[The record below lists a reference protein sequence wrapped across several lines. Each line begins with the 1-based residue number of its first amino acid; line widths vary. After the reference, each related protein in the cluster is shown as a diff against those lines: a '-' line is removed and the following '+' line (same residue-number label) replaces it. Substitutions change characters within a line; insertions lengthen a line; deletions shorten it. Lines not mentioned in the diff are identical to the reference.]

1 MSIPEVFF
9 RETIDLNRYSNAV
22 ANKFVENYIQVIYSA
37 TQQLIEL
44 DKRQKKAGVNIAVAP
59 QTRKRLRA
67 ILAQSKASMD
77 RWNKDAT
84 KQMIKEMEGLA
95 KIQTGFIEGELQKAV
110 KSGGIPINSVAV
122 NQRYATSFVK
132 TDPTKVN
139 IFTSKQFT
147 EDDFIKFGSGKFEL
161 TARQG
166 AMMTLP
172 NGDTVQ
178 KAFRGIATRNQA
190 LLARTIRAG
199 VFSGE
204 SVNVIAKRLAGT
216 LEFDAVATTRQKIA
230 AGGQAIKLASHQIK
244 TVVRT
249 SVNQVQ
255 NQASQS
261 VYAANSKVAPRY
273 EYVATLDSK
282 TSNVCIRL
290 DGRKFQYNK
299 GPTPPQHFN
308 CRSTTV
314 PVVDYEGLS
323 KRKGFEGLTEP
334 PVGKVVSRP
343 SATGRVPQGTQYGD
357 WLLQQDKKLQVKT
370 LGTEKKVEFFKK
382 LAKKEG
388 SGHTAIRKM
397 IRNDGTEVSLET
409 LQILYGKPKDVAK
422 AIKKVTKAPKIKT
435 SPTMSTEGVDKW
447 LAQNKIGNIQDFT
460 EESLDSLEKLGGLTE
475 RNVKRMRLFMNKAK
489 TVSQYNMYNERTGT
503 YTNLQQRFLKGDNLK
518 AFAESHKAVNK
529 RFEYIDKLNFED
541 LPQNT
546 KDWKRIWNGVGDGMR
561 KRLSSRKILFDDSI
575 EELKKGQLPRIDFQK
590 KVVNSLFGYA
600 TGHTNGFTSFQSGMI
615 HTQLQNG
622 ARKVTVTTAKKMKKI
637 SRETLDNN
645 FKFSKFKGTKYDRY
659 MQARR
664 EGIYEVWNNGTP
676 MDDAFDWL
684 DTLVH
689 EMGHQVHYQSGA
701 LNLGRQYLKDK
712 GMTYVTGY
720 SRSNHLEQFAEA
732 FTQYIFNPEGLQEKA
747 PRLYKW
753 VDTTLDQSLKNL

>member
-9 RETIDLNRYSNAV
+9 RETIDLNRFSNKV
-22 ANKFVENYIQVIYSA
+22 AKEYAITYNKIIISA
-37 TQQLIEL
+37 AKQLKQINIA
-44 DKRQKKAGVNIAVAP
+44 QAKAGEAVIVAP

-132 TDPTKVN
+132 TDPTKIN

-172 NGDTVQ
+172 NGETVE

-204 SVNVIAKRLAGT
+204 SVNSIAKKLVGELNFEDTA
-216 LEFDAVATTRQKIA
+216 KA
-230 AGGQAIKLASHQIK
+230 AGQTKLATHQIK
-244 TVVRT
+244 TIVRT

-255 NQASQS
+255 NQASQA
-261 VYAANSKVAPRY
+261 VYAANKKVAPRY

-282 TSNVCIRL
+282 TSNVCKRL
-290 DGRKFQYNK
+290 DGRKFQYNR

-323 KRKGFEGLTEP
+323 KRQGFEDLTEP

-370 LGTEKKVEFFKK
+370 LGTAKKVDFFKK

-388 SGHTAIRKM
+388 SGHAAIRKM
-397 IRNDGTEVSLET
+397 IRNDGTELPLDKLEK
-409 LQILYGKPKDVAK
+409 IYAKPSVAK
-422 AIKKVTKAPKIKT
+422 KVVAPKAPKIKT
-435 SPTMSTEGVDKW
+435 SPTMSTEGVDTW
-447 LAQNKIGNIQDFT
+447 LTKNRFGDIQQFT
-460 EESLDSLEKLGGLTE
+460 EDSLDGMETLGGLTE
-475 RNVKRMRLFMNKAK
+475 KHIKKMRAFMKKGNI
-489 TVSQYNMYNERTGT
+489 VNQFNMKYENTASITTLR
-503 YTNLQQRFLKGDNLK
+503 QRFLNGKNLE
-518 AFAESHKAVNK
+518 AFAKSNETVIK
-529 RFEYIDKLNFED
+529 RFRAIDKIPNED
-541 LPQNT
+541 LIAEV
-546 KDWKRIWNGVGDGMR
+546 KDWKTRWNGRGNLKIGSHE
-561 KRLSSRKILFDDSI
+561 RLFERNISI
-575 EELKKGQLPRIDFQK
+575 LKKGGMIDVDFQR
-590 KVVNSLFGYA
+590 KVVNSLFGNA
-600 TGHTNGFTSFQSGMI
+600 TGSTNGYTIMNSGMV
-615 HTQLQNG
+615 HTRLRDG
-622 ARKVTVTTAKKMKKI
+622 AKKI
-637 SRETLDNN
+637 SSASAKRIKKSAASTLDNN
-645 FKFSKFKGTKYDRY
+645 AKLSGIKGSAYERRL
-659 MQARR
+659 QARKLGL
-664 EGIYEVWNNGTP
+664 EAEIWSNSDP
-676 MDDAFDWL
+676 MDASIDWFS
-684 DTLVH
+684 TFVH
-689 EMGHQVHYQSGA
+689 EMGHQVHFQAGMPK
-701 LNLGRQYLKDK
+701 LGRRFLSLK
-712 GMTYVTGY
+712 GMTYPTQY
-720 SRSNHLEQFAEA
+720 SRKDVAEQFAES
-732 FTQYIFNPEGLQEKA
+732 FTQYIFNPEGLQKNA

-753 VDTTLDQSLKNL
+753 VDETFEEAMKNL

>member
-22 ANKFVENYIQVIYSA
+22 ANKFVENYIQVIYNA

-44 DKRQKKAGVNIAVAP
+44 DKRQKKAGVDIAVAP

-67 ILAQSKASMD
+67 IIAQSKASMD
-77 RWNKDAT
+77 RWSKDAT

-110 KSGGIPINSVAV
+110 KSGNIPINSVAV

-132 TDPTKVN
+132 TDPTKIN

-261 VYAANSKVAPRY
+261 VYAANSKVAPSY

-290 DGRKFQYNK
+290 DGRKFKYNR

-435 SPTMSTEGVDKW
+435 SPTMSTEGVDEW
-447 LAQNKIGNIQDFT
+447 LAQNKIASIQEFT
-460 EESLDSLEKLGGLTE
+460 EDSLDSLEKIGGLTE
-475 RNVKRMRLFMNKAK
+475 RNVKRMRQFMKK
-489 TVSQYNMYNERTGT
+489 GKIVQQYNMSNEKTKS
-503 YTNLQQRFLKGDNLK
+503 YFELQQRYLTGNNLK
-518 AFAESHKAVNK
+518 AFEESNKTVIK
-529 RFEYIDKLNFED
+529 RFDYINKLNKSD

-546 KDWKRIWNGVGDGMR
+546 KDWQDIWNGYGNMR
-561 KRLSSRKILFDDSI
+561 LNSRKDLIDDSI
-575 EELKKGQLPRIDFQK
+575 DRLKKNQLPKSSFQR
-590 KVVNSLFGYA
+590 KVVNSYFGTA
-600 TGHTNGFTSFQSGMI
+600 TGSTNGYTNFSNGMI
-615 HTQLQNG
+615 HTQLPTS
-622 ARKVTVTTAKKMKKI
+622 AKKVTITTAKKMKKI
-637 SRETLDNN
+637 SKETLDNN
-645 FKFSKFKGTKYDRY
+645 FKFSKFKGNKYERWR
-659 MQARR
+659 QGQEA
-664 EGIYEVWNNGTP
+664 GISEVWNNGTP
-676 MDDAFDWL
+676 MDSAFDWL

-753 VDTTLDQSLKNL
+753 VDATLDQSLKNL

>member
-22 ANKFVENYIQVIYSA
+22 SNKFVENYIQVIYDA
-37 TQQLIEL
+37 AEQLVKL
-44 DKRQKKAGVNIAVAP
+44 DIRQKAAPAGVVIAP
-59 QTRKRLRA
+59 QTRNRLRA
-67 ILAQSKASMD
+67 IIAQSKASMN
-77 RWNKDAT
+77 RWSKDAT
-84 KQMIKEMEGLA
+84 KQMIKEIEGLA

-110 KSGGIPINSVAV
+110 KSGNIPINSVAV

-147 EDDFIKFGSGKFEL
+147 EDDFIKYGSGKFEL

-172 NGDTVQ
+172 NGDTVE
-178 KAFRGIATRNQA
+178 KAFRGIATRNQE

-204 SVNVIAKRLAGT
+204 STSQIARKLVGKLNFNT
-216 LEFDAVATTRQKIA
+216 LK
-230 AGGQAIKLASHQIK
+230 AGGQAKLATHQIK

-261 VYAANSKVAPRY
+261 VYAANSKVAPKY

-282 TSNVCIRL
+282 TSKICQRL
-290 DGRKFQYNK
+290 DGQKFTYNK

-370 LGTEKKVEFFKK
+370 LGTDRKVNAFKK

-388 SGHTAIRKM
+388 SGHSALRKM
-397 IRNDGTEVSLET
+397 IRNDGTELPLDKLEK
-409 LQILYGKPKDVAK
+409 LYAKPSVIKQVAAPVAK
-422 AIKKVTKAPKIKT
+422 VPKIKT
-435 SPTMSTEGVDKW
+435 SPTMSTEGVDTW
-447 LAQNKIGNIQDFT
+447 LTKNKFGSIQEFT
-460 EESLDSLEKLGGLTE
+460 EDSLDSMENLGGLTQ
-475 RNVKRMRLFMNKAK
+475 RNIRKMREFMKKGNI
-489 TVSQYNMYNERTGT
+489 VNQYNMKYEKTKNFTDLR
-503 YTNLQQRFLKGDNLK
+503 QRFLTGDNLK
-518 AFAESHKAVNK
+518 AFEKSNETVIK
-529 RFEYIDKLNFED
+529 RFKAIDNIPSKD
-541 LPQNT
+541 LSSNT
-546 KDWKRIWNGVGDGMR
+546 RDWKSIWNGNQYRDGHN
-561 KRLSSRKILFDDSI
+561 KLFERNI
-575 EELKKGQLPRIDFQK
+575 NLLKQDRMLDTSFQK
-590 KVVNSLFGYA
+590 KIVNNLFGNA
-600 TGHTNGFTSFQSGMI
+600 SGSTNGYTIMNSGMV
-615 HTQLQNG
+615 HTRLRDG
-622 ARKVTVTTAKKMKKI
+622 AKKINNIAARNIKA
-637 SRETLDNN
+637 SAANTLENN
-645 FKFSKFKGTKYDRY
+645 FKFSKFKGTAYERY
-659 MQARR
+659 RQGIK
-664 EGIYEVWNNGTP
+664 EGVSEIWSNSHP
-676 MDDAFDWL
+676 MDASIDWFS
-684 DTLVH
+684 TFVH
-689 EMGHQVHYQSGA
+689 EMGHQVHYQAGA
-701 LNLGRQYLKDK
+701 GNLGRQFLKMK
-712 GMTYVTGY
+712 GMTYPTEY
-720 SRSNHLEQFAEA
+720 SRKNALEQFAES
-732 FTQYIFNPEGLQEKA
+732 FTQYIFNPEGLQERA
-747 PRLYKW
+747 PRLYNW
-753 VDTTLDQSLKNL
+753 VDKTIDEAIKNL

>member
-22 ANKFVENYIQVIYSA
+22 ANKFVENYIQVIYDA
-37 TQQLIEL
+37 TKQLVAL
-44 DKRQKKAGVNIAVAP
+44 DKRQKKVGVDIAVAP

-132 TDPTKVN
+132 TDPTKIN

-172 NGDTVQ
+172 NGETVQ

-204 SVNVIAKRLAGT
+204 PVNQIAKKLVGQLNFEDTA
-216 LEFDAVATTRQKIA
+216 KA
-230 AGGQAIKLASHQIK
+230 AGQTKLATHQIK
-244 TVVRT
+244 TIVRT

-255 NQASQS
+255 NQASQA
-261 VYAANSKVAPRY
+261 VYAANKKVAPRY

-282 TSNVCIRL
+282 TSNVCKRL

-323 KRKGFEGLTEP
+323 KRKGFEDLTEP

-357 WLLQQDKKLQVKT
+357 WLLQQDKKLQIKT
-370 LGTEKKVEFFKK
+370 LGTEKKVDFFKK

-388 SGHTAIRKM
+388 SGHAAIRKM
-397 IRNDGTEVSLET
+397 IRNDGTELPLDKLEK
-409 LQILYGKPKDVAK
+409 IYAKPVVAK
-422 AIKKVTKAPKIKT
+422 KVAAPVAKAPKIKT
-435 SPTMSTEGVDKW
+435 SPTMTTEGVDKW
-447 LAQNKIGNIQDFT
+447 LAKNKIGNIQDFT
-460 EESLDSLEKLGGLTE
+460 EDSLDSLEKLGGLTE
-475 RNVKRMRLFMNKAK
+475 RNVKRMRLFMKKAK
-489 TVSQYNMYNERTGT
+489 TVSQYNMHNERTGT
-503 YTNLQQRFLKGDNLK
+503 YTNLQQRFLTGDNLK
-518 AFAESHKAVNK
+518 AFAESHKAAVK
-529 RFEYIDKLNFED
+529 RFEYIDKLDVKD

-546 KDWKRIWNGVGDGMR
+546 KDWKYVWNGVGDGMT
-561 KRLSSRKILFDDSI
+561 KRLTSRKVLFEDSI
-575 EELKKGQLPRIDFQK
+575 ELLKENKLPRIAFQQ
-590 KVVNSLFGYA
+590 KVTNSLFASA
-600 TGHTNGFTSFQSGMI
+600 TGGTNGFTNFGTGMI
-615 HTQLQNG
+615 HTQLENK
-622 ARKVTVTTAKKMKKI
+622 ARKVSVTVAKKMKKI
-637 SRETLDNN
+637 SKETLDNN
-645 FKFSKFKGTKYDRY
+645 FKFSKFKGTKFDRY

-664 EGIYEVWNNGTP
+664 EGISEVWNNGTP
-676 MDDAFDWL
+676 MDDSFDWL

-701 LNLGRQYLKDK
+701 LNLGRQYAKDK

-732 FTQYIFNPEGLQEKA
+732 FTQYIFNPEGLQDKA

-753 VDTTLDQSLKNL
+753 VDATLDQSLKNL

>member
-22 ANKFVENYIQVIYSA
+22 ANKFVENYIQVIYDA
-37 TQQLIEL
+37 TKQLVAL
-44 DKRQKKAGVNIAVAP
+44 DKRQKKAAVGITVAP

-67 ILAQSKASMD
+67 ILAQSKASLD
-77 RWNKDAT
+77 RWNKDVT

-122 NQRYATSFVK
+122 NHRYATSFVK

-172 NGDTVQ
+172 NGETVE
-178 KAFRGIATRNQA
+178 KAFRGIARKNQA

-216 LEFDAVATTRQKIA
+216 LEFDKVATTRQKIA

-282 TSNVCIRL
+282 TSNVCKRL
-290 DGRKFQYNK
+290 DGRKFEYNK

-314 PVVDYEGLS
+314 PVVDYAGLS

-370 LGTEKKVEFFKK
+370 LGTQKKVDFFKK

-397 IRNDGTEVSLET
+397 IRNDGTELPLDKLEK
-409 LQILYGKPKDVAK
+409 IYAKPSVAK
-422 AIKKVTKAPKIKT
+422 KVVAPKAPKIKT
-435 SPTMSTEGVDKW
+435 SPTMSTEGVDTW
-447 LAQNKIGNIQDFT
+447 LTKNRFGDIQEFT
-460 EESLDSLEKLGGLTE
+460 EESLDGMETLGGLTE
-475 RNVKRMRLFMNKAK
+475 KHIKKMRAFMKKGNI
-489 TVSQYNMYNERTGT
+489 VNQFNMKYENTASITTLR
-503 YTNLQQRFLKGDNLK
+503 QRFLNGKNLE
-518 AFAESHKAVNK
+518 AFAKSNETVIK
-529 RFEYIDKLNFED
+529 RFKAIDKIPNED
-541 LPQNT
+541 LIAEV
-546 KDWKRIWNGVGDGMR
+546 KDWKTRWNGRGNLKIGSHE
-561 KRLSSRKILFDDSI
+561 RLFERNISI
-575 EELKKGQLPRIDFQK
+575 LKKGGMIDVDFQR
-590 KVVNSLFGYA
+590 KVVNSLFGNA
-600 TGHTNGFTSFQSGMI
+600 TGSTNGYTIMNSGMV
-615 HTQLQNG
+615 HTRLRDG
-622 ARKVTVTTAKKMKKI
+622 AKKI
-637 SRETLDNN
+637 SSASAKRIKKSAASTLDNN
-645 FKFSKFKGTKYDRY
+645 AKLSGIKGSAYERRL
-659 MQARR
+659 QARKLGL
-664 EGIYEVWNNGTP
+664 EDEIWSNSDP
-676 MDDAFDWL
+676 MDASIDWFS
-684 DTLVH
+684 TFVH
-689 EMGHQVHYQSGA
+689 EMGHQVHFQAGMPK
-701 LNLGRQYLKDK
+701 LGRRFMNLK
-712 GMTYVTGY
+712 GMTYPTQY
-720 SRSNHLEQFAEA
+720 SRKDVAEQFAES
-732 FTQYIFNPEGLQEKA
+732 FTQYIFNPEGLQKNA

-753 VDTTLDQSLKNL
+753 VDETFEEAMKNL

>member
-44 DKRQKKAGVNIAVAP
+44 DKRQKKAGVDIAIAP

-67 ILAQSKASMD
+67 IIAQSKASMD
-77 RWNKDAT
+77 RWSKDAT

-110 KSGGIPINSVAV
+110 KSGSIPINSVAV
-122 NQRYATSFVK
+122 NQRYATSFIK
-132 TDPTKVN
+132 TDPTKIN

-172 NGDTVQ
+172 NGETVE

-204 SVNVIAKRLAGT
+204 PVNQIAKKLVGQLNFEDTA
-216 LEFDAVATTRQKIA
+216 KA
-230 AGGQAIKLASHQIK
+230 AGQTKLATHQIK
-244 TVVRT
+244 TIVRT

-255 NQASQS
+255 NQASQA
-261 VYAANSKVAPRY
+261 VYAANKKVAPRY

-282 TSNVCIRL
+282 TSNVCKRL

-323 KRKGFEGLTEP
+323 KREGFEDLTEP

-357 WLLQQDKKLQVKT
+357 WLLQQDKKLQIKT
-370 LGTEKKVEFFKK
+370 LGTEQKVDFFKK

-388 SGHTAIRKM
+388 SGHAAIRKM
-397 IRNDGTEVSLET
+397 IRNDGTELPLDKLEK
-409 LQILYGKPKDVAK
+409 IYAKPVVAK
-422 AIKKVTKAPKIKT
+422 KVKAPVAKAPKIKT
-435 SPTMSTEGVDKW
+435 SPTMTTEGVDKW
-447 LAQNKIGNIQDFT
+447 LAKNKIGNIQDFT

-475 RNVKRMRLFMNKAK
+475 RNVKRMRLFMKKAK
-489 TVSQYNMYNERTGT
+489 TVSQYNMDYERTPT
-503 YTNLQQRFLKGDNLK
+503 YTNLQSRFLTGNNLK
-518 AFAESHKAVNK
+518 AFAESNKAVNK
-529 RFEYIDKLNFED
+529 RFEYINTLPVDD
-541 LPQNT
+541 LPANT

-561 KRLSSRKILFDDSI
+561 KRLTSRKVLFDDSI
-575 EELKKGQLPRIDFQK
+575 EELKNGRLPKFDFQK

-600 TGHTNGFTSFQSGMI
+600 TEGTAGFTSFQTGMI
-615 HTQLQNG
+615 HTKLENVS
-622 ARKVTVTTAKKMKKI
+622 RKVTVNIAKKIKKI

-659 MQARR
+659 MQGRR
-664 EGIYEVWNNGTP
+664 EGIFEVWTNGSP
-676 MDDAFDWL
+676 MDDSFDWL

-701 LNLGRQYLKDK
+701 LNLGRQYAKDK

-753 VDTTLDQSLKNL
+753 VDATLDQSLKNL

>member
-44 DKRQKKAGVNIAVAP
+44 DKRQKKAGVDIAIAP

-67 ILAQSKASMD
+67 IIAQSKSSMD
-77 RWNKDAT
+77 RWSKDAT

-95 KIQTGFIEGELQKAV
+95 KIQTGFIESELQKAV
-110 KSGGIPINSVAV
+110 KSGSIPINSVAV
-122 NQRYATSFVK
+122 NQRYATSFIK
-132 TDPTKVN
+132 TDPTKIN

-172 NGDTVQ
+172 NGETVE

-204 SVNVIAKRLAGT
+204 PVNQIAKKLVGQLNFEDTA
-216 LEFDAVATTRQKIA
+216 KA
-230 AGGQAIKLASHQIK
+230 AGQTKLATHQIK
-244 TVVRT
+244 TIVRT

-255 NQASQS
+255 NQASQA
-261 VYAANSKVAPRY
+261 VYAANKKVAPRY

-282 TSNVCIRL
+282 TSNVCKRL

-323 KRKGFEGLTEP
+323 KRQGFEDLTEP

-370 LGTEKKVEFFKK
+370 LGTEKKVDFFKK

-388 SGHTAIRKM
+388 SGHAAIRKM
-397 IRNDGTEVSLET
+397 IRNDGTELPLDKLEK
-409 LQILYGKPKDVAK
+409 IYAKPSVAK
-422 AIKKVTKAPKIKT
+422 KVVAPKAPKIKT
-435 SPTMSTEGVDKW
+435 SPTMTTEGVDKW
-447 LAQNKIGNIQDFT
+447 LAKNKIGNIQDFT
-460 EESLDSLEKLGGLTE
+460 EDSLDSLEKLGGLTE
-475 RNVKRMRLFMNKAK
+475 RNVKRMRLFMKKAK
-489 TVSQYNMYNERTGT
+489 TVSQYNMDYERTPT
-503 YTNLQQRFLKGDNLK
+503 YTNLQSRYLTGNNLK

-529 RFEYIDKLNFED
+529 RFEYINTLPVED
-541 LPQNT
+541 LPANT

-561 KRLSSRKILFDDSI
+561 KRLTSRKVLFDDSI
-575 EELKKGQLPRIDFQK
+575 EELKKGQLPKFDFQK

-600 TGHTNGFTSFQSGMI
+600 TEGTAGFTSFQTGMI
-615 HTQLQNG
+615 HTKLENVT
-622 ARKVTVTTAKKMKKI
+622 RKVTVNVAKKMKKI

-659 MQARR
+659 MQGRR
-664 EGIYEVWNNGTP
+664 EGISEIWTNGSA
-676 MDDAFDWL
+676 MDDSFDWL

-701 LNLGRQYLKDK
+701 LNLGRQYAKDK

-753 VDTTLDQSLKNL
+753 VDATLDQSIKNL